1 MLDFLKNK
9 HFLLKFETF
18 ESNFKW
24 SRRQDSNLRPLV
36 PKTSALPSCA
46 TSRFNMVRPKGV
58 EPLTFRSVV

>member
-9 HFLLKFETF
+9 HFLLKFEKF

-46 TSRFNMVRPKGV
+46 TSRFYSKYKWCAQRDLNP
-58 EPLTFRSVV
+58 

>member
-9 HFLLKFETF
+9 HFLLKFEKF

-46 TSRFNMVRPKGV
+46 TSRFIWCAQRESNP
-58 EPLTFRSVV
+58 